1 MQSELVLIDPLNF
14 KGSIISTVRNGRVDY
29 TNRGNGNLLLEDY
42 LRERKITSFELITW
56 EVFTQKYSDPFLLS
70 LQGAW
75 KEISEEKY
83 WYLLDCLPPKRWKD
97 LSERVNLFFVGEC
110 YTATLYTAC
119 IHDKA
124 TDRFYSALWSIC
136 TIGDDL
142 IGKTIA
148 EINHTSDNLCVNIHL
163 NEGIYFVHVFIGK
176 HEFIRKMIVQK
187 AR

>member
-42 LRERKITSFELITW
+42 LRERKINNYELLTW
-56 EVFTQKYSDPFLLS
+56 EDFDVRFNEPYFLS

-83 WYLLDCLPPKRWKD
+83 QDMLECLPPKRWKD
-97 LSERVNLFFVGEC
+97 LSERINLFFVGEC

-119 IHDKA
+119 IHDRASDKYYA
-124 TDRFYSALWSIC
+124 ALRSVYAG
-136 TIGDDL
+136 GDDL
-142 IGKTIA
+142 
-148 EINHTSDNLCVNIHL
+148 L
-163 NEGIYFVHVFIGK
+163 NDFLTQFPD
-176 HEFIRKMIVQK
+176 
-187 AR
+187 